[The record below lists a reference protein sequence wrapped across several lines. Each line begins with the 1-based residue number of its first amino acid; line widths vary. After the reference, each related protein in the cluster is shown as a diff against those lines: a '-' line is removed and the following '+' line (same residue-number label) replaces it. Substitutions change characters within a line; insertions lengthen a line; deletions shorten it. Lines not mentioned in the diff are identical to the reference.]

1 MPEPSTE
8 FLSLQRVVAGR
19 YSLDRELGRG
29 GMGVVFLARD
39 VALDRPVAI
48 KLLPPAL
55 AADADARA
63 RFLREARTAARLSH
77 PHIVQIHAVEEHG
90 DLAFFVMAFVDGETL
105 GARVRARGALSAD
118 EVMRVT
124 QEVAWALEHAH
135 QRGVIHRD
143 IKPDNILLE
152 RESGRAMVTDFG
164 IARMVQASDTP
175 VSGAT
180 RGTPQYMSPEQAV
193 GGPVDAR
200 SDLYSLGVTTFFAA
214 TGRLPF
220 ESTTAAGYLSKHAA
234 EAAPSL
240 AVHAPR
246 LPHRFAAAVDQ
257 CLRKD
262 PSERPDSAEAL
273 ALAVGSTRGGLVKVP
288 APLVRFQR
296 DAEMIGGD
304 IASYAGG
311 VFASALLFETLRAL
325 EGDFL
330 GILVGLE
337 MVFITVFL
345 GLGVARATQLIGQAR
360 DLLRAGYGH
369 RALCAGLELED
380 RQAAEETPAPTSNR
394 AAWVTVGVGAAVTA
408 VGVTTGVVMDNNIG
422 IVIGLAAAIG
432 APMISIR
439 RLWSQIGAPKF
450 WRKLLKGRLG
460 KVAFK
465 LGGIG
470 LGTRVEALPAAG
482 ERTEMALGEAAAQ
495 LFAALPKVQR
505 ERLGDVPAVVG
516 RLEAD
521 ALALRER
528 MNEPGVAERLATAVA
543 ALETLRIDLLRL
555 HAGNASLDELTQD
568 LEAARHVG
576 EDIDAE
582 VEGAREVAH
591 LLKRDEATT

>member
-1 MPEPSTE
+1 
-8 FLSLQRVVAGR
+8 
-19 YSLDRELGRG
+19 
-29 GMGVVFLARD
+29 
-39 VALDRPVAI
+39 
-48 KLLPPAL
+48 
-55 AADADARA
+55 
-63 RFLREARTAARLSH
+63 
-77 PHIVQIHAVEEHG
+77 
-90 DLAFFVMAFVDGETL
+90 
-105 GARVRARGALSAD
+105 
-118 EVMRVT
+118 MRVT

-200 SDLYSLGVTTFFAA
+200 SDLYSLGVTAFFAA

-220 ESTTAAGYLSKHAA
+220 QAESVAGFVNKHAT
-234 EAAPSL
+234 ETAPAL
-240 AVHAPR
+240 GVRAPK
-246 LPHRFAAAVDQ
+246 LPHRFATAIDQ

-262 PSERPDSAEAL
+262 PSDRPDSAEAL
-273 ALAVGSTRGGLVKVP
+273 AHAIGSARGALVKVP

-296 DAEMIGGD
+296 EAEMIGGD
-304 IASYAGG
+304 LASYAGG
-311 VFASALLFETLRAL
+311 VLASGVLFETLRVI
-325 EGDFL
+325 EGDFF

-337 MVFITVFL
+337 MVFIAVFL

-360 DLLRAGYGH
+360 DLLKAGYGH
-369 RALCAGLELED
+369 RALRAALEVED
-380 RQAAEETPAPTSNR
+380 RRMAEEAPPATSKR

-408 VGVTTGVVMDNNIG
+408 VGVTAGVAFESDFTIVMA
-422 IVIGLAAAIG
+422 LASAIG
-432 APMISIR
+432 APMITIR
-439 RLWSQIGAPKF
+439 RLWSQIGAPKW

-460 KVAFK
+460 KRAFR

-470 LGTRVEALPAAG
+470 LESGAEALPAAG
-482 ERTEMALGEAAAQ
+482 ERTEVALGDAAGQ
-495 LFAALPKVQR
+495 LFAALPKEQR
-505 ERLGDVPAVVG
+505 ERVGDVPAVVA

-568 LEAARHVG
+568 LEAARRVG

-582 VEGAREVAH
+582 VEGVREVAH
-591 LLKRDEATT
+591 LLERDEATT